1 MDNKKD
7 SARVSPT
14 NRVIDSTDLF
24 RGEKMVLIQH
34 HGDLY
39 RLIVTRQGKLILNK

>member
-1 MDNKKD
+1 MEDKK
-7 SARVSPT
+7 SSVTPT
-14 NRVIDSTDLF
+14 SRVIDSENLF
-24 RGEKMVLIQH
+24 KGEKLVLIQH